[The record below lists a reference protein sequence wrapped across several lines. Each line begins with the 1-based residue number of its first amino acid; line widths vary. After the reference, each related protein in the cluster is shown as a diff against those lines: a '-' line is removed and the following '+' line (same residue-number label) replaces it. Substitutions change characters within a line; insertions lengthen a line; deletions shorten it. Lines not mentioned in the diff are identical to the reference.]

1 MRRKL
6 IVKLWR
12 ESTPFWLHILQV
24 RSQYL
29 SILSNFQFLGNL
41 RDDSLKIAHAMKKF
55 VKDND
60 IENSRGY
67 LKAVRNWMKET
78 KAELMAYFESRPRP
92 ENQLP
97 ADIDRQFN
105 SEMGMLYDLIYTAY
119 APFVRLYDM
128 DVLDELESNEAE

>member
-1 MRRKL
+1 
-6 IVKLWR
+6 
-12 ESTPFWLHILQV
+12 
-24 RSQYL
+24 
-29 SILSNFQFLGNL
+29 
-41 RDDSLKIAHAMKKF
+41 MKKF

-60 IENSRGY
+60 IENNTGY

-78 KAELMAYFESRPRP
+78 KAELMAYFESRPRS

-119 APFVRLYDM
+119 ADPFVRLYDM
-128 DVLDELESNEAE
+128 DVLDELESNETE